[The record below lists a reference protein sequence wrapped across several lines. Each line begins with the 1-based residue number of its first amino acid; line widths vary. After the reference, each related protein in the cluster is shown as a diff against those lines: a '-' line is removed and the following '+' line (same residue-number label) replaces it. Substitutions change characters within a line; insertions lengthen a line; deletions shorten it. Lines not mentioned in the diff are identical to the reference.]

1 MSPYRDSANPSY
13 LRERRRYQLA
23 KEILLLTLHYT
34 GMSYAERA
42 EESVKRADALLD
54 ALEKTR

>member
-1 MSPYRDSANPSY
+1 MSPYRNSANPGS

-23 KEILLLTLHYT
+23 KEILLLRLTHI
-34 GMSYAERA
+34 SVSNAERA
-42 EESVKRADALLD
+42 QIAVALADAPLD